1 MSSAYAVD
9 FYRTSDLQPLIC
21 LIITFYTG
29 NAAAASGGDPAS
41 GGGEAAGAGDKG
53 L

>member
-9 FYRTSDLQPLIC
+9 FYRTSGLQPLIC

-29 NAAAASGGDPAS
+29 NAAAASGGDT
-41 GGGEAAGAGDKG
+41 AGAGDTG